1 MDLYAQNI
9 LDRYKNPSFL
19 NKKID
24 ADLKHKEANHSC
36 GDSVEV
42 GIQVDEDDKITGYSF
57 SGAGCAISMASADM
71 LGDLIEGMVKDDV
84 LDLTKEDIYKML
96 GIEISLRRSKCALLP
111 LLALQNGILK
121 RRRQEPKNWA
131 DFHL

>member
-1 MDLYAQNI
+1 MDIYAQNI
-9 LDRYKNPSFL
+9 LDRYKNPFYL

-24 ADLKHKEANHSC
+24 ADLKYKEANHSC

-42 GIQVDEDDKITGYSF
+42 SIQVADDKITGYSF

-71 LGDLIEGMVKDDV
+71 LGDLVDKMEKDEV
-84 LDLTKEDIYKML
+84 LDLTKEDVYKML

-121 RRRQEPKNWA
+121 RRRQEPKSWA